1 MIDAIFLSFFNMDS
15 NLRRIE
21 CYRPHNT
28 KRICELQNL
37 RYNILLQIG
46 IRVADEKRNDRKGR
60 EPLDC

>member
-1 MIDAIFLSFFNMDS
+1 MSKTDTYDRRDLPFFNMDS

-37 RYNILLQIG
+37 
-46 IRVADEKRNDRKGR
+46 
-60 EPLDC
+60 